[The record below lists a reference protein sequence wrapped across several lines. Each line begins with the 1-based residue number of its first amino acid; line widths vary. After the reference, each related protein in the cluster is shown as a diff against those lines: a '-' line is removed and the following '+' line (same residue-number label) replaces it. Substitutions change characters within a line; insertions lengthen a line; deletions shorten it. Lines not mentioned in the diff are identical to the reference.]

1 MLALHEIVDTEQFP
15 IEELDRPKGQSMLGE
30 WQRQYRDHGACVL
43 DRFVSPGALTE
54 MVREANELA
63 ALAFH
68 NTVSGN
74 AYLEPACDDLP
85 EDHPKRYTE
94 TTSLGVVACDQFG
107 VASVINSLY
116 RSSSLT
122 DFVRRIV
129 GLDELYFY
137 DCPLGAL
144 NLSVM
149 RHGDYLRWHFDQSD
163 FVVSIPLQE
172 AESGGLFEF
181 VKNIRSPANENFAQ
195 VRNLLL
201 GDRSGVNVLSA
212 PPGSLVLF
220 QGRHT
225 IHRVTRIEGARPRLY
240 VLLGYA
246 ATPHVR
252 SSDYLKRI
260 RYGRTS

>member
-1 MLALHEIVDTEQFP
+1 MIDIQRFPVESLDTPE
-15 IEELDRPKGQSMLGE
+15 GQAKLTQ
-30 WQRQYRDHGACVL
+30 WQRQYRTHGVCVL
-43 DRFVSPGALTE
+43 DRFVSSGALAD
-54 MVREANELA
+54 MVSEANDLA
-63 ALAFH
+63 AVAFH

-74 AYLEPACDDLP
+74 AYLEPASQDLP
-85 EDHPKRYTE
+85 EDHPKRCTE

-107 VASVINSLY
+107 DASVIRSLY
-116 RSSSLT
+116 RCNALT
-122 DFVRRIV
+122 DFIRRIV
-129 GLDELYFY
+129 GLDQLYFY

-172 AESGGLFEF
+172 AECGGLFEF
-181 VKNIRSPANENFAQ
+181 VKNIRSPGNENFDR
-195 VRNLLL
+195 VRNLLM

-212 PPGSLVLF
+212 PAGSLVLF

-225 IHRVTRIEGARPRLY
+225 IHRVTRIEGDRPRLY

-246 ATPHVR
+246 ETQSVR
-252 SSDYLKRI
+252 SSEYLRKI